1 MTLDDH
7 TSLDPAAATPAAAGE
22 EAGVAETAPRAAT
35 DDAVDAEVA
44 ADDVAA
50 EDASAEE
57 DAPAEEPEP
66 EQGRAADDPERLRR
80 RIRALTLGC
89 LALFLLSVGLAVTA
103 AVLSSQLHRDRSD
116 RDAVRSTAGRFAT
129 ALLTYDYRNL
139 EAAKKRVLALSAGK
153 FRQEYQQAYSG
164 GLDVLITQTKARSE
178 VTVTHLYVSDVAHD
192 QAEAVVVVNQTS
204 SGTTGTHPVI
214 DQYVQLSLVKVG
226 GQWKVDNVTNLTD
239 TQPASSSTS
248 TTAPPSK

>member
-1 MTLDDH
+1 VTLDDH

-22 EAGVAETAPRAAT
+22 EAGAEETAPRAAA
-35 DDAVDAEVA
+35 DDAVVDDVA

-50 EDASAEE
+50 EDAAAE
-57 DAPAEEPEP
+57 DAPAEEAEP
-66 EQGRAADDPERLRR
+66 ERGRAADDPERARR

-178 VTVTHLYVSDVAHD
+178 VTVTHLYVSDVSHD